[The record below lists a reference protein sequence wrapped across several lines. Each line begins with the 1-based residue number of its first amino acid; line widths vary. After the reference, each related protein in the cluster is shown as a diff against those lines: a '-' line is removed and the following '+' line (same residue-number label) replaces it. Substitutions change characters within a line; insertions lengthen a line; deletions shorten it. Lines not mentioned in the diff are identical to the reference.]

1 MRSFLRQKFPI
12 KNMDTYGIIEIR
24 RCFTEHQ
31 TYLAQ
36 EEKNSQI
43 FCGELDFYIFTC
55 DMPQNEAGAFIPDVK
70 MPGSVSILPPLTSPV
85 ESLLWRYTSIC

>member
-1 MRSFLRQKFPI
+1 
-12 KNMDTYGIIEIR
+12 MDKYGIVEIR

-43 FCGELDFYIFTC
+43 FCGELDFISSLVICLRTKQERLYRTLRC
-55 DMPQNEAGAFIPDVK
+55 
-70 MPGSVSILPPLTSPV
+70 PV
-85 ESLLWRYTSIC
+85 VFLYYHHSQAP